1 MKTIIINEKID
12 KKLFE
17 TLINESLGY
26 SSKVAIIKNYLD
38 NNFIK
43 ADFEQL
49 NKEGDLEKQQLVIM
63 LDSQKQPTEHRLSLE
78 QLYYKLQYKFQRI
91 LSNKKERNVFIWNT
105 INDWYNNKITKNN
118 NLSKY

>member
-1 MKTIIINEKID
+1 MKTIIINEKIE

-26 SSKVAIIKNYLD
+26 SNKVAVIKSYLD

-43 ADFEQL
+43 ADYEQL
-49 NKEGDLEKQQLVIM
+49 NKDGDLEKQLLVIM
-63 LDSQKQPTEHRLSLE
+63 LDSQKQPTEHRLTLE
-78 QLYYKLQYKFQRI
+78 QLYYKLQYKFQNI
-91 LSNKKERNVFIWNT
+91 LSDKKERNIFIWNT
-105 INDWYNNKITKNN
+105 INDWYNNKISKYN

>member
-1 MKTIIINEKID
+1 MKTIIINEKIE

>member
-1 MKTIIINEKID
+1 MKTIIINEKIE

-17 TLINESLGY
+17 TLIYESLGY

>member
-1 MKTIIINEKID
+1 MKTIIINEKIE

-26 SSKVAIIKNYLD
+26 SNKVAAIKSYLD

-43 ADFEQL
+43 ADYEQL
-49 NKEGDLEKQQLVIM
+49 NKDGDLEKQLLVIM
-63 LDSQKQPTEHRLSLE
+63 LDSQKQPTEHRLTLE
-78 QLYYKLQYKFQRI
+78 QLYYKLQYKFQNI
-91 LSNKKERNVFIWNT
+91 LSDKKERNIFIWNT
-105 INDWYNNKITKNN
+105 INDWYNNKISKYN